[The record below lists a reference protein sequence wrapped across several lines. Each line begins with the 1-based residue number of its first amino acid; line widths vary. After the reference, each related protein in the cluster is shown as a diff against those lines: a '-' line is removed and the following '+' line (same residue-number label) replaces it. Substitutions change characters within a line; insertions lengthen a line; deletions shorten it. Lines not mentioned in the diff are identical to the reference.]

1 MQAMKKYIVIGAGI
15 LGASAA
21 YHLAKSGNRVILAD
35 RNEKGQATAAAAGI
49 VCPWV
54 SQRRNKDW
62 YRLAKAGARYYPELV
77 KELEERGESDTG
89 YSRVGA
95 LILHKETNKLE
106 KAEERTLKRREEA
119 PEIGEVTLLTREQTT
134 EAFPPVDKEF
144 EAVQVS
150 GAARVDGRALRDSL
164 IRAAE
169 KEGAVFLEK
178 DASLIYEGNRVTGI
192 LAGQEQWEADAVI
205 VCAGAWAAEIFKPLG
220 IEMDVSYQ
228 KAQIAHLK
236 LPDEATDS
244 WPVLMPPGDQYLLA
258 FTGGRIVAGATHE
271 NDVSGFDARIT
282 AGGMQEVLAKALSTA
297 PGLADASLIEARVGF
312 RPFTPG
318 FLPVIGAVPGWEGLL
333 TANGLGASGLT
344 MGPFLG
350 QQLAKLALGHD
361 TDIDLNPYHVQ
372 GALKDQKSE

>member
-1 MQAMKKYIVIGAGI
+1 MKNYIVIGAGI

-21 YHLAKSGNRVILAD
+21 YHLAKSGSRVILAD

-77 KELEERGESDTG
+77 KELEERGETDTG

-95 LILHKETNKLE
+95 LILHKETNKLK

-119 PEIGEVTLLTREQTT
+119 PEIGEVTLLTREQTA
-134 EAFPPVDKEF
+134 EAFPPVDQEF

-169 KEGAVFLEK
+169 KEGTVFLEN

-192 LAGQEQWEADAVI
+192 LAGEKRWEADAVI
-205 VCAGAWAAEIFKPLG
+205 VCAGAWAGEILGPLG

-228 KAQIAHLK
+228 KAQIAHLE
-236 LPDEATDS
+236 LPGKATDS

-271 NDVSGFDARIT
+271 NDVSGFDTRIT
-282 AGGMQEVLAKALSTA
+282 AGGMQEVLTKALTTA

-318 FLPVIGAVPGWEGLL
+318 FLPVIGPVPGWEGLY

-361 TDIDLNPYHVQ
+361 TDIDLTPYHVE
-372 GALKDQKSE
+372 GALKNHKSE

>member
-77 KELEERGESDTG
+77 KELEERGEPDTG

-282 AGGMQEVLAKALSTA
+282 AGGMQEVLSKALSTA

-312 RPFTPG
+312 RPFTPS

>member
-282 AGGMQEVLAKALSTA
+282 AGGMQEVLSKALSTA

>member
-21 YHLAKSGNRVILAD
+21 YHLAKSGNWVILAD

-119 PEIGEVTLLTREQTT
+119 LEIGEVTVLTREQTT

-178 DASLIYEGNRVTGI
+178 DASLICEGNRVTGI

-282 AGGMQEVLAKALSTA
+282 AGGMQEVLSKALSTA

>member
-1 MQAMKKYIVIGAGI
+1 MKKYIVIGAGI

-282 AGGMQEVLAKALSTA
+282 AGGMQEVLSKALSTA

>member
-1 MQAMKKYIVIGAGI
+1 MKKYIVIGAGI

-21 YHLAKSGNRVILAD
+21 YHLAKSGNWVILAD

-119 PEIGEVTLLTREQTT
+119 LEIGEVTVLTREQTT

-178 DASLIYEGNRVTGI
+178 DASLICEGNRVTGI

-282 AGGMQEVLAKALSTA
+282 AGGMQEVLSKALSTA

>member
-1 MQAMKKYIVIGAGI
+1 MKKYIVIGAGI